1 MAPLT
6 ASNCLEPPHGTGDLK
21 ARALWPDAFEATGG
35 GIAEVEAALKV
46 YLDEGYARTTAA
58 GQSDETRAN
67 ESARQWARYRAFRQR
82 YETAITTPSSIGT
95 DEGWS
100 SSMLLTQIEHIGE
113 AATEALAASDALLL
127 PPEGEVAAA
136 SSAYGVIRS
145 LR

>member
-100 SSMLLTQIEHIGE
+100 SSVRRRPRPWPRAM
-113 AATEALAASDALLL
+113 
-127 PPEGEVAAA
+127 
-136 SSAYGVIRS
+136 RS
-145 LR
+145 CCHPRVRSRQPRRHTV